1 MIPEPLSY
9 MDQAVLARFT
19 RQEDCLALQAPCT
32 CLSLE
37 RHTRRGTGSS
47 SSPTLGSCVAIC
59 QLVHLHEQCE
69 ILMASTRTKG
79 H

>member
-19 RQEDCLALQAPCT
+19 RQELRTAWHCRLLALVCPWRDTQGEGLDPVP
-32 CLSLE
+32 
-37 RHTRRGTGSS
+37 H
-47 SSPTLGSCVAIC
+47 PHWAIC
-59 QLVHLHEQCE
+59 QLVHLHGQCE

>member
-19 RQEDCLALQAPCT
+19 RQELRTAWHCRLLALV
-32 CLSLE
+32 CLWRDTQGEGLDSF
-37 RHTRRGTGSS
+37 
-47 SSPTLGSCVAIC
+47 VAIC
-59 QLVHLHEQCE
+59 QLVHLHGQCE